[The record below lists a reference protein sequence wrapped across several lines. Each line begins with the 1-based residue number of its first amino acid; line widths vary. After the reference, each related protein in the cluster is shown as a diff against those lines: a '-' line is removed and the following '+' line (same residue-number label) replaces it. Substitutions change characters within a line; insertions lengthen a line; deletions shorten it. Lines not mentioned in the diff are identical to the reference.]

1 MSEPTAIDQG
11 QQLPAGGGGEGEATT
26 VRQAPA
32 ARFSIRQLVPFL
44 ALIILFGLFT
54 LVKGSVFIAPSN
66 LLVIAQQSVVLAI
79 VAFGMTF
86 VIVAGSIDLSV
97 GSVVGLSTIVTAMV
111 GINDPVLGLIVG
123 PLVGL
128 TCGLINGVVF
138 TYGRIP
144 SFIVTLGMLQVAR
157 GLTIV
162 ISGGSAQRMPSDGL
176 LAEIGVMPLILVA
189 FVVAAIIA
197 AMLFNLTIFGRRV
210 RAIGGNERVANLAG
224 VPTGRTKIGVF
235 LFSGLMAGIGGLVL
249 ASRLGTGSPVAGSG
263 FELDVIA
270 AVVIGG
276 TPLTGG
282 TGRIS
287 GTIVGAL
294 IMAMLANGLILMGVD
309 SASQT
314 IVKGIVLTLAVFISL
329 DRSKIGII
337 K

>member
-1 MSEPTAIDQG
+1 VTEPSAIDQG
-11 QQLPAGGGGEGEATT
+11 QDRPGGGAEDATT

-32 ARFSIRQLVPFL
+32 SRFSIRQLVPFL

-54 LVKGSVFIAPSN
+54 LIKGSVFIAPSN

-97 GSVVGLSTIVTAMV
+97 GSVVGLSTIVTAMI

-162 ISGGSAQRMPSDGL
+162 ISGGSAQRMPSEGL

-189 FVVAAIIA
+189 FVVSAIVA

-235 LFSGLMAGIGGLVL
+235 LFSGLMAGIGGMVL

-287 GTIVGAL
+287 GTVVGAL